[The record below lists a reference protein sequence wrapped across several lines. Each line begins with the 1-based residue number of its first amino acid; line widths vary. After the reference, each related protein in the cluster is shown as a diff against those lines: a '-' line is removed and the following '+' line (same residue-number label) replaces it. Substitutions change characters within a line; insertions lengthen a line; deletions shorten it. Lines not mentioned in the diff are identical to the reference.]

1 MSKDRVTQILL
12 EKTFVN
18 VSNTSKELYI
28 APVTREDPLTMS
40 PTMSS
45 PSENFWKLINY
56 KVFLCFIKDGFHFFI
71 AKGYPIQFFIYK
83 GSISRKASYICY

>member
-45 PSENFWKLINY
+45 PSENF
-56 KVFLCFIKDGFHFFI
+56 
-71 AKGYPIQFFIYK
+71 
-83 GSISRKASYICY
+83 